1 MSLESAH
8 NEMFKILP
16 ALPVAL
22 DMTLDVRL
30 QLK

>member
-1 MSLESAH
+1 MSLEPAH

-16 ALPVAL
+16 ALPAL